1 MKKIILSLSALFTIG
16 VASAQSYI
24 KQPDPTTYNV
34 VQYKATKKVEPA
46 ATAVKTETTTATPAT
61 TTVPA
66 ATTAKTTK
74 VAAAAPRQERA
85 RVEDFNADTTVD
97 KTKAMGTTDKKVATK
112 DK

>member
-34 VQYKATKKVEPA
+34 VQYKATKKVAPNEE
-46 ATAVKTETTTATPAT
+46 VKPETETTTTTPAT
-61 TTVPA
+61 TTTSTKATA
-66 ATTAKTTK
+66 AKK
-74 VAAAAPRQERA
+74 QERA
-85 RVEDFNADTTVD
+85 RVDEFTSDVPQVANDP
-97 KTKAMGTTDKKVATK
+97 KATMANDKKVATT